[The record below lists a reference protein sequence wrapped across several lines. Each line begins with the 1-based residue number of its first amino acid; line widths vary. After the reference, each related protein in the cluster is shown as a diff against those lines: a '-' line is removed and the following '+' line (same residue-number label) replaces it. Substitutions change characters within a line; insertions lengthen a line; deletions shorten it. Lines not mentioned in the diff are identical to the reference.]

1 MSEPRIIDI
10 SQTLRV
16 GMPNW
21 PGEPEFAYTR
31 KAEISDDC
39 PVNTGEVVMSTH
51 AGTHADAPLHYH
63 AEGVDSA
70 RSDLAAYIGECAVV
84 DARNAID
91 AVKIEDIDWDELA
104 GAKRVLFRT
113 YDRVPRAAWDHG
125 FSAIDHAVVD
135 RLGQQ
140 GAVLIGTDTP
150 SLDPMTSKTMD
161 AHHAVRRQDMRILEG
176 LVLDHVAEGRYELVA
191 LPLPI
196 EGADASPVRAILREL
211 A

>member
-1 MSEPRIIDI
+1 MSERRIIDI
-10 SQTLRV
+10 SQVLRP

-21 PGEPEFAYTR
+21 PGEPEFGYTR
-31 KAEISDDC
+31 KAEISDEC

-70 RSDLAAYIGECAVV
+70 ASDLSAYVGECVV
-84 DARNAID
+84 YDARNAID
-91 AVKIEDIDWDELA
+91 AVTVEDIEWDELE

-113 YDRVPRAAWDHG
+113 YDRFPRAEWNSR
-125 FSAIDHAVVD
+125 FSAIDHEVVE
-135 RLGQQ
+135 RLGKQ
-140 GAVLIGTDTP
+140 GVVLIGTDTP

-161 AHHAVRRQDMRILEG
+161 AHHAVRRHDMRILEG
-176 LVLDHVAEGRYELVA
+176 LVLQDVAEGRYELVA

-211 A
+211 P

>member
-1 MSEPRIIDI
+1 MNERRIIDI
-10 SQTLRV
+10 SQILRAA
-16 GMPNW
+16 MPNW

-63 AEGVDSA
+63 ADGVDSA
-70 RSDLAAYIGECAVV
+70 GSDLSPYIGECAVV
-84 DARNAID
+84 DARGAID
-91 AVKIEDIDWDELA
+91 AVMVEDLDWDKLE
-104 GAKRVLFRT
+104 GATRVLFRT
-113 YDRVPRAAWDHG
+113 YDRFPRAEWDSR
-125 FSAIDHAVVD
+125 FCAIDHAVVE
-135 RLGQQ
+135 RLGKQ

-161 AHHAVRRQDMRILEG
+161 AHHAVRRHDMRILEG
-176 LVLDHVAEGRYELVA
+176 LVLEDVAAGRYELVA

-196 EGADASPVRAILREL
+196 AGADASPVRAILREL
-211 A
+211 T